1 MCESAKPTPASN
13 LRAWFSGYRKL
24 DTSPTLPQS
33 HTPRTLIRTS
43 AAPGR
48 ASVQPTPIMDPLYQ
62 PAQYCL
68 ECTPVA
74 RHDTQSPGITMLGI
88 MLTTSEAALCAKKPQ
103 AEGWQ
108 EAAT

>member
-13 LRAWFSGYRKL
+13 LRGWFSGYRPAGHITHTAPKPYAAHAYKDKCSAWTRVSST
-24 DTSPTLPQS
+24 DTDNGPYL
-33 HTPRTLIRTS
+33 
-43 AAPGR
+43 
-48 ASVQPTPIMDPLYQ
+48 

-68 ECTPVA
+68 DGTPVA
-74 RHDTQSPGITMLGI
+74 RHDTQSPGIMMLGI
-88 MLTTSEAALCAKKPQ
+88 MLTTSEAALCAKKFQ